1 MSRHSWVREGSMGIW
16 EADQSL
22 TPNHPPRGRMLHSIV
37 FLFTNIFLFFCHF
50 ARRYYSLVIISKC
63 FKSGFHS
70 WKLLICSDILRFF
83 RSNTFWHKVNKL
95 DRWLWK
101 HCSLTHSLLTDRGL
115 QVLWQAIASEKGVL
129 LQTRWGE
136 LCPLCRAPYGSQGSS
151 RSTQHALPACLIQRD
166 KMDINKMETIQNAV
180 LICHAQSNKI

>member
-70 WKLLICSDILRFF
+70 WKLLICSDIF
-83 RSNTFWHKVNKL
+83 RSNTFWHKVNKVTL
-95 DRWLWK
+95 KTL
-101 HCSLTHSLLTDRGL
+101 LTHSLLTDRGL
-115 QVLWQAIASEKGVL
+115 QVLWQAIASEKGVADKM
-129 LQTRWGE
+129 RRVV
-136 LCPLCRAPYGSQGSS
+136 PPVQGTVWIPRVQSIHP
-151 RSTQHALPACLIQRD
+151 TCPACLSDTKR
-166 KMDINKMETIQNAV
+166 QNGY
-180 LICHAQSNKI
+180 

>member
-1 MSRHSWVREGSMGIW
+1 MSRQSWVREGSMGIW

-50 ARRYYSLVIISKC
+50 ARMYYSLVIISKC

-70 WKLLICSDILRFF
+70 WKLF
-83 RSNTFWHKVNKL
+83 
-95 DRWLWK
+95 
-101 HCSLTHSLLTDRGL
+101 THSLLTDRGL

-136 LCPLCRAPYGSQGSS
+136 LCPLCRAPYGSQGYS

-166 KMDINKMETIQNAV
+166 KMDINKIETIQNAA
-180 LICHAQSNKI
+180 LICHAPSSKI